1 MKKTFIISGT
11 IIIFLISIYFLF
23 NYRKTRQINNKV
35 LNQIEQIEDL
45 ITAKQIYREI
55 LYSKETKDFL
65 WIPLSN
71 KEFLISVNYI
81 VTAGIDISKGYEV
94 NRQNNIITITLPKA
108 DVLSI
113 DADDS
118 SIKEYFIKKRFSELY
133 RDDYFSMIQES
144 KEEIL
149 KGESIKILLEESE
162 KSAKTVLETLLGLSG
177 LNVKVKFS
185 NQFIRSID

>member
-11 IIIFLISIYFLF
+11 IILFLITIFFLF
-23 NYRKTRQINNKV
+23 NYRKNRQINNEI

-94 NRQNNIITITLPKA
+94 NRQNSIITITLPKA

-162 KSAKTVLETLLGLSG
+162 NSAKTVLETLLGMSG